1 MLQLWLKKLRQLW
14 STSNKNILY
23 LRLEKFFEM
32 RKLIFYTL
40 MIGVLT
46 IVSCKNKT
54 VSDTELNWLTIEEA
68 SKIGSGNNDKKFLVD
83 VYTDWCGW
91 CKVMDK
97 KTFTDPAVIKY
108 LNENFYVV
116 KFNAEQKE
124 PAMFKGK
131 KYEWTPMGRNG
142 VNQLGVELLQ
152 GRLSYPTI
160 VYLNSNL
167 EPLAVRPGYKT
178 PEQLLAE
185 LQML

>member
-1 MLQLWLKKLRQLW
+1 MRNQ
-14 STSNKNILY
+14 I
-23 LRLEKFFEM
+23 FFHLLVALLFM
-32 RKLIFYTL
+32 S
-40 MIGVLT
+40 
-46 IVSCKNKT
+46 SCKNKS
-54 VSDTELNWLTIEEA
+54 VSDTELKWLTIEEA
-68 SKIGSGNNDKKFLVD
+68 SEIGSGDNDKKFLVD

-124 PAMFKGK
+124 PATFKGK
-131 KYEWTPMGRNG
+131 KFEWTPMGRNG

-160 VYLNSNL
+160 VYLNSKL
-167 EPLAVRPGYKT
+167 EPIDIRPGYKT

-185 LQML
+185 LQTL